1 LYRDGTCHETTGD
14 RRGVIED
21 RLLEL
26 IDPVLR
32 SAGGGL
38 EDGEEFHE
46 PTLDVLRYYR
56 RPVRWNPVP
65 VLGRA
70 LSVVA
75 VVRQPLDIEL
85 AGAGYEALLTR
96 LAGAAGSRFP
106 PWKGAVIGLTALVLT
121 AEPIGP
127 GDGVLLD
134 RALGVS
140 LRRFRVITFGILRI
154 NLGQEAIAWA
164 LKSSP
169 YQLFPEPI
177 RLADALGEHFR
188 RFVPLIDM

>member
-1 LYRDGTCHETTGD
+1 M
-14 RRGVIED
+14 IEE
-21 RLLEL
+21 RLFEL

-32 SAGGGL
+32 SGGAIH
-38 EDGEEFHE
+38 EAGEEFHE
-46 PTLDVLRYYR
+46 PALDVLRYYR

-85 AGAGYEALLTR
+85 AGAGYEHCSPDWPGR
-96 LAGAAGSRFP
+96 RAAGFLRGKDRSSASRRWYSP
-106 PWKGAVIGLTALVLT
+106 PSRSAPATRPCST
-121 AEPIGP
+121 
-127 GDGVLLD
+127 

-169 YQLFPEPI
+169 DQLFPEPV

-188 RFVPLIDM
+188 RFVPLIEM